1 MLILGIDPGTRI
13 LGYSL
18 LAVDEHVSQQVYEST
33 SQQADPPTR
42 RLADSQTRRLEI
54 VAMDVLYLKNIPDF
68 KDRIRRIFDSTLR
81 IIDSFHPDHL
91 AIEAPFYG
99 KNVQSMLKLGRA
111 QGVAIAAA
119 MSRGLSYTEYE
130 PSVIKQLVTGNGN
143 ASKEQVASMLRSILG
158 FDDSPRYLD
167 ATDALAVAYTC
178 HMQFSNPMAELREQ
192 LKPAKSKHKS
202 SKKQWAEFV
211 DQNPDRIQ

>member
-1 MLILGIDPGTRI
+1 MLILGIDPGTQI

-18 LAVDEHVSQQVYEST
+18 LDTEGGRFKIE
-33 SQQADPPTR
+33 
-42 RLADSQTRRLEI
+42 
-54 VAMDVLYLKNIPDF
+54 AMDVLYLKRLPDF
-68 KDRIRRIFDSTLR
+68 NQRIRRIFDSTIR

-91 AIEAPFYG
+91 AIEAPFFG

-119 MSRGLSYTEYE
+119 MSRDLSYTEYE

-143 ASKEQVASMLRSILG
+143 ATKEQVATMLRSIIG
-158 FDDSPRYLD
+158 FDETPQYLD

-178 HMQFSNPMAELREQ
+178 HMQFSNPLADIREQ
-192 LKPAKSKHKS
+192 LKTKQKKQKS
-202 SKKQWAEFV
+202 SKQQWADFV
-211 DQNPDRIQ
+211 NQNPDRII

>member
-18 LAVDEHVSQQVYEST
+18 LETGNQSLQIE
-33 SQQADPPTR
+33 
-42 RLADSQTRRLEI
+42 
-54 VAMDVLYLKNIPDF
+54 AMDVLYLKNILDF

-91 AIEAPFYG
+91 AIEAPFFG

-119 MSRGLSYTEYE
+119 MSRDLSYTEYE
-130 PSVIKQLVTGNGN
+130 PSLIKQLVTGNGN
-143 ASKEQVASMLRSILG
+143 ASKEQVASMLRSIIG

-178 HMQFSNPMAELREQ
+178 HLQLSNPLQQVTE
-192 LKPAKSKHKS
+192 KIKSAPKRKS
-202 SKKQWAEFV
+202 SKKQWADFV
-211 DQNPDRIQ
+211 NQNPDRIQ

>member
-18 LAVDEHVSQQVYEST
+18 LDTDEG
-33 SQQADPPTR
+33 
-42 RLADSQTRRLEI
+42 RLKIE
-54 VAMDVLYLKNIPDF
+54 AMDVLYLKKIPDF
-68 KDRIRRIFDSTLR
+68 TMRIRKIFDSTVR

-91 AIEAPFYG
+91 AIEAPFFG

-119 MSRGLSYTEYE
+119 MSRDLSITEYE
-130 PSVIKQLVTGNGN
+130 PSTIKQTVTGNGN
-143 ASKEQVASMLRSILG
+143 ATKEQVATMLRSILE
-158 FDDSPRYLD
+158 FEEQPQYYD

-178 HMQFSNPMAELREQ
+178 HMQMCNPLADIRKELMP
-192 LKPAKSKHKS
+192 KKKTIKSA
-202 SKKQWAEFV
+202 KKQWADFV
-211 DQNPDRIQ
+211 NLNPDRVQ

>member
-18 LAVDEHVSQQVYEST
+18 LDTEGG
-33 SQQADPPTR
+33 
-42 RLADSQTRRLEI
+42 RLQI
-54 VAMDVLYLKNIPDF
+54 VAMDVLYLKDIPEF
-68 KDRIRRIFDSTLR
+68 NLRIRRIFESTVRL
-81 IIDSFHPDHL
+81 IDSFHPDHL
-91 AIEAPFYG
+91 AIEAPFFG

-119 MSRGLSYTEYE
+119 ISRDLSISEYE
-130 PSVIKQLVTGNGN
+130 PSTIKQLVTGNGN

-158 FDDSPRYLD
+158 FTDEPRYLD

-178 HMQFSNPMAELREQ
+178 HLQLSNPLADVRDQ
-192 LKPAKSKHKS
+192 LMPSKPKRHKS
-202 SKKQWAEFV
+202 AKKQWGDFV
-211 DQNPDRIQ
+211 NQNPDLVV

>member
-18 LAVDEHVSQQVYEST
+18 LDTDGPKPSI
-33 SQQADPPTR
+33 
-42 RLADSQTRRLEI
+42 L
-54 VAMDVLYLKNIPDF
+54 AMDVLYLKNIPDF
-68 KDRIRRIFDSTLR
+68 NQRIRRIFDSTIR

-91 AIEAPFYG
+91 AIEAPFFG

-119 MSRGLSYTEYE
+119 ISRDLSVTEYE
-130 PSVIKQLVTGNGN
+130 PSVIKQHITGNGN
-143 ASKEQVASMLRSILG
+143 ASKQQVATILQSILG
-158 FDDSPRYLD
+158 FQQTPKYLD

-178 HMQFSNPMAELREQ
+178 HLHLSNPVANLQEQ
-192 LKPAKSKHKS
+192 LRAKKKTHKS
-202 SKKQWAEFV
+202 TKKQWSEFIN
-211 DQNPDRIQ
+211 QNPDIVQ

>member
-18 LAVDEHVSQQVYEST
+18 LDTEHGVFRIE
-33 SQQADPPTR
+33 
-42 RLADSQTRRLEI
+42 
-54 VAMDVLYLKNIPDF
+54 AMDVLYLRKIADYNM
-68 KDRIRRIFDSTLR
+68 RIRRIFDTTCR
-81 IIDSFHPDHL
+81 IIDSYHPDHL
-91 AIEAPFYG
+91 AIEAPFFG

-119 MSRGLSYTEYE
+119 MSRDLSYTEYE
-130 PSVIKQLVTGNGN
+130 PATIKQLVTGNGN
-143 ASKEQVASMLRSILG
+143 ASKEQVAAMLRSILG

-178 HMQFSNPMAELREQ
+178 HMQLSNPLADLRNELMP
-192 LKPAKSKHKS
+192 KKKVHKS
-202 SKKQWAEFV
+202 AKKQWADFV
-211 DQNPDRIQ
+211 NTNPDMVN

>member
-18 LAVDEHVSQQVYEST
+18 LDTDEG
-33 SQQADPPTR
+33 APR
-42 RLADSQTRRLEI
+42 IL
-54 VAMDVLYLKNIPDF
+54 AMDVLYLRNIPDF
-68 KDRIRRIFDSTLR
+68 NQRIRRIFDSPVR

-91 AIEAPFYG
+91 AIEAPFFG

-119 MSRGLSYTEYE
+119 MSRDLSYTEYE
-130 PSVIKQLVTGNGN
+130 PSVIKQTVTGNGI
-143 ASKEQVASMLRSILG
+143 ASKEQVAAILRSILG
-158 FDDSPRYLD
+158 FDDDPKYLD

-178 HMQFSNPMAELREQ
+178 HMQFTNPLADLRSQ
-192 LKPAKSKHKS
+192 LASGKTKHKS
-202 SKKQWAEFV
+202 AKKQWSEFV
-211 DQNPDRIQ
+211 NQNPDRLS

>member
-18 LAVDEHVSQQVYEST
+18 LDTDDGRMS
-33 SQQADPPTR
+33 
-42 RLADSQTRRLEI
+42 I
-54 VAMDVLYLKNIPDF
+54 VAMDVLYLKNIDDF
-68 KDRIRRIFDSTLR
+68 NQRIRRIFDSTLR
-81 IIDSFHPDHL
+81 IIDGFHPDHL
-91 AIEAPFYG
+91 AIEAPFFG

-119 MSRGLSYTEYE
+119 MSRDLSYTEYE

-143 ASKEQVASMLRSILG
+143 ATKEQVASMLRSILG
-158 FDDSPRYLD
+158 FDESPRYLD

-178 HMQFSNPMAELREQ
+178 HMQLTNPLADLRSQ
-192 LKPAKSKHKS
+192 LMPKQKRTKSR
-202 SKKQWAEFV
+202 KKQWADFV
-211 DQNPDRIQ
+211 NQNPDIVI

>member
-18 LAVDEHVSQQVYEST
+18 LAVDEQT
-33 SQQADPPTR
+33 SPQDFKSSRLQADQKSR
-42 RLADSQTRRLEI
+42 SLEI
-54 VAMDVLYLKNIPDF
+54 VAMDVLYLKNIADF

-91 AIEAPFYG
+91 AIEAPFFG

-119 MSRGLSYTEYE
+119 MSRDLSYTEYE
-130 PSVIKQLVTGNGN
+130 PSLIKQLVTGNGN
-143 ASKEQVASMLRSILG
+143 ASKEQVAAMLRSIIG

-178 HMQFSNPMAELREQ
+178 HLQLSNPLADIREQ
-192 LKPAKSKHKS
+192 LAPKHKKTKS
-202 SKKQWAEFV
+202 AKKQWADFV
-211 DQNPDRIQ
+211 NQNPDRIQ

>member
-1 MLILGIDPGTRI
+1 MLILGIDPGTQI

-18 LAVDEHVSQQVYEST
+18 LDTEGGQ
-33 SQQADPPTR
+33 
-42 RLADSQTRRLEI
+42 LNIL
-54 VAMDVLYLKNIPDF
+54 AMDVLYLKRLPDF
-68 KDRIRRIFDSTLR
+68 NQRIRRIFDSTVR

-91 AIEAPFYG
+91 AIEAPFFG

-119 MSRGLSYTEYE
+119 MSRDLSYTEYE

-158 FDDSPRYLD
+158 FSDSPKYLD

-178 HMQFSNPMAELREQ
+178 HMQFTNPLADLRSQ
-192 LKPAKSKHKS
+192 LMPKQKRHKS
-202 SKKQWAEFV
+202 SKKQWSEFV
-211 DQNPDRIQ
+211 SQNPDRLQ

>member
-18 LAVDEHVSQQVYEST
+18 LDTDQHTPRIEV
-33 SQQADPPTR
+33 
-42 RLADSQTRRLEI
+42 
-54 VAMDVLYLKNIPDF
+54 MDVLYLRNIEDF
-68 KDRIRRIFDSTLR
+68 NLRIRRIFDTTLR
-81 IIDSFHPDHL
+81 IIDSYHPDHL
-91 AIEAPFYG
+91 AIEAPFFG

-119 MSRGLSYTEYE
+119 MSRDLSITEYE

-143 ASKEQVASMLRSILG
+143 ASKEQVASMLYSILNSEIRNSK
-158 FDDSPRYLD
+158 FEIQNPKYLD

-178 HMQFSNPMAELREQ
+178 HMQLSNPLADIREQ
-192 LKPAKSKHKS
+192 LKTKHKRTKS
-202 SKKQWAEFV
+202 AKKQWAEFV
-211 DQNPDRIQ
+211 DQNPERVQ